1 MRHAQSDSHRQVQ
14 SGAIRCNQV
23 AGRCG
28 CSFTRYEE
36 YTTKAIS
43 MQSACNQHA
52 ISMQSEVI
60 TRYEEY
66 TTVGDFVK
74 SGCVAMP

>member
-1 MRHAQSDSHRQVQ
+1 VQSGAIRCNRLQSGAIGCNRVQ

-36 YTTKAIS
+36 YTT
-43 MQSACNQHA
+43 
-52 ISMQSEVI
+52 
-60 TRYEEY
+60 
-66 TTVGDFVK
+66 VGDFVK

>member
-1 MRHAQSDSHRQVQ
+1 VQ

-23 AGRCG
+23 QSGRRAVRVLVHQVRG
-28 CSFTRYEE
+28 VHDQGNQH
-36 YTTKAIS
+36 AIS

>member
-1 MRHAQSDSHRQVQ
+1 MQ

-23 AGRCG
+23 QSGRRKVRMLIH
-28 CSFTRYEE
+28 TRYEE
-36 YTTKAIS
+36 YTTVVIS
-43 MQSACNQHA
+43 GHQCSSVLIH
-52 ISMQSEVI
+52 

>member
-1 MRHAQSDSHRQVQ
+1 MQ
-14 SGAIRCNQV
+14 SGRRKVRMLIH
-23 AGRCG
+23 
-28 CSFTRYEE
+28 TRYEE
-36 YTTKAIS
+36 YTTVVIS
-43 MQSACNQHA
+43 GHQYSSVLIH
-52 ISMQSEVI
+52 

>member
-1 MRHAQSDSHRQVQ
+1 MQ

-36 YTTKAIS
+36 YTTVGDQV
-43 MQSACNQHA
+43 QSGA